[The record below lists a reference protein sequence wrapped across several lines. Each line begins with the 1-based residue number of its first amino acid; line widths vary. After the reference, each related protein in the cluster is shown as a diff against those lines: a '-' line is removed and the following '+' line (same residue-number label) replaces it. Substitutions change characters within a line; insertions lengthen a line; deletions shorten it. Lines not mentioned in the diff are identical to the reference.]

1 MYLSTSFFSAHSS
14 DFLQPLRCFA
24 WYLNIMER
32 QLIDIMAS
40 REAIIMVDTDN
51 MLQYLSGK
59 LNNVIED
66 FKENTVWL
74 EEIQEEAQKMFISDF
89 NAEPELMPKT
99 PSERK
104 RRRRRPSVAQDFS
117 KRLSRNRRNLRRS
130 SIQRTKIQS
139 RLVEEDDG
147 GCNKIIEQTHPVR
160 LTRSTARAIA
170 EANLET
176 EKNSESPFIPVNG
189 RVPLVVLSLNDC
201 RKSVELHK
209 KGQTVNLT
217 KTLLTTSEEMKL
229 AQKEF
234 ETKPT
239 PLNGSIL
246 ETLTPA
252 TAVTA
257 KSPNRAATKVKI
269 AEAVAAKE
277 NRVESEYC
285 LAGQELNNIPGSLA
299 LDENCISEDE
309 SQATRRM
316 VHRSVRKST
325 ASRRSSCL
333 KLVDKYSLNVQRT
346 AMVQEAVKKSLRK
359 SSAKRKNVLESSASS
374 YQNCTDKVEEIEREC
389 VEDVLSTLLKSEQQK
404 EEEQPVTLVPVKQE
418 RRCTRSAMKI
428 ATDSLAKEAADDV
441 QACRTSRI
449 QRKDSSGSD
458 KPTFPDDQYTGRKRS
473 YKCAVANV
481 SNYSEVLEKDV
492 SPPRKKSPS
501 PPSITAS
508 KVVRPK
514 HKSFLHAVQ
523 KNQLLM
529 TPVSVGRTVV
539 KSFIKRNTP
548 LKVDPKEQEKA
559 RLANLKKK
567 REQEEERIQKV
578 EEEKKRKLEEFKKKR
593 EMQVKRVLETRSRVQ
608 QQEEEKKKKFAQKFA
623 QIDEKNAKMREER
636 FAEEKAKKQLA
647 AKRMEEAE
655 ARRRQEEETRNKKL
669 QQLEEERR
677 ELQQRK
683 KEEELE
689 RQRKMAEARKLQE
702 QRQAELERERLHELQ
717 LAADRERERKREQEN
732 IQAEKERE
740 RLEKERVLQLQRE
753 LERTARED
761 AALQA
766 QREKERLHKEAQEKE
781 RKQEE
786 QRLAELEKQRLEKEK
801 TRKEQEGQEYERQAS
816 KRIREAEER
825 KWKEEQDRKAE
836 KETTNKNV
844 LNVTVEVHNSPTS
857 ESYAMTP
864 NGYSKIKLPKVNLDN
879 YGMDLN
885 SDDSTD
891 DEGAPRKQIPAWA
904 NGKPLQQALIKQYYH
919 PLDVDLFFG
928 VIQPPDLKT
937 IFGKIKPRYLKRTS
951 SAVWH
956 SPPVSNS
963 MRNVPYGF

>member
-1 MYLSTSFFSAHSS
+1 
-14 DFLQPLRCFA
+14 
-24 WYLNIMER
+24 
-32 QLIDIMAS
+32 MAS
-40 REAIIMVDTDN
+40 RTALIMLDTDN
-51 MLQYLSGK
+51 MMQYLGEK

-74 EEIQEEAQKMFISDF
+74 EEIQEEAKKMFISDF

-104 RRRRRPSVAQDFS
+104 RRRRRPSVAQDS
-117 KRLSRNRRNLRRS
+117 NKRISRNRRNLRRS
-130 SIQRTKIQS
+130 SIQRTKRRS
-139 RLVEEDDG
+139 RMVEENS
-147 GCNKIIEQTHPVR
+147 GCSKISEQAPPVR
-160 LTRSTARAIA
+160 VTRAAARAIA
-170 EANLET
+170 TVNLET
-176 EKNSESPFIPVNG
+176 EKIQESPIIPVNG
-189 RVPLVVLSLNDC
+189 RVPLVVLSLDDS
-201 RKSVELHK
+201 KTVELYQN
-209 KGQTVNLT
+209 GQAANLT
-217 KTLLTTSEEMKL
+217 KTLLTTSGDMKL

-234 ETKPT
+234 ETKPA
-239 PLNGSIL
+239 PINGHVL
-246 ETLTPA
+246 ETLTSA
-252 TAVTA
+252 TAVTT

-269 AEAVAAKE
+269 AEAEATKE
-277 NRVESEYC
+277 NRVDSEYC
-285 LAGQELNNIPGSLA
+285 LAGQRLNNILGSSA
-299 LDENCISEDE
+299 ASENHTSEDE
-309 SQATRRM
+309 SQTRSGQ
-316 VHRSVRKST
+316 RSTVN
-325 ASRRSSCL
+325 RRSSRTRL
-333 KLVDKYSLNVQRT
+333 ADKYSLNVQRT
-346 AMVQEAVKKSLRK
+346 AMVQESVRKSLRK
-359 SSAKRKNVLESSASS
+359 SVAKRKNVREPSASS
-374 YQNCTDKVEEIEREC
+374 YQNSADKVEEIDEREC
-389 VEDVLSTLLKSEQQK
+389 VEVLSTLLKSEQQK
-404 EEEQPVTLVPVKQE
+404 EEKQPVTLVPEKQE

-428 ATDSLAKEAADDV
+428 ATGNLEKETADDV
-441 QACRTSRI
+441 QACRSSRTL
-449 QRKDSSGSD
+449 RKDSSDSD
-458 KPTFPDDQYTGRKRS
+458 KPTSPDDQCAGRKRS
-473 YKCAVANV
+473 YKRAIANDCH
-481 SNYSEVLEKDV
+481 YAEVLEKDD
-492 SPPRKKSPS
+492 SPPKKKSPS
-501 PPSITAS
+501 PPPVTAS

-608 QQEEEKKKKFAQKFA
+608 QQEEEKKKKIEKKFA

-636 FAEEKAKKQLA
+636 FAEEKAKKQVIV
-647 AKRMEEAE
+647 KRMEEAE
-655 ARRRQEEETRNKKL
+655 ARRRQEEEARNKRL

-689 RQRKMAEARKLQE
+689 RQRKMAEARKFQE
-702 QRQAELERERLHELQ
+702 QRQAELERERLRELQ
-717 LAADRERERKREQEN
+717 LAADRERERKRDQEI

-740 RLEKERVLQLQRE
+740 RLEKEKALQLQRE

-761 AALQA
+761 AARQ
-766 QREKERLHKEAQEKE
+766 EKEKLRKEAQEKE

-801 TRKEQEGQEYERQAS
+801 ARKEQERLEDERQES

-844 LNVTVEVHNSPTS
+844 LNVTVEVHNSPAS

-864 NGYSKIKLPKVNLDN
+864 KGYSKVKLPKVNLDN

-904 NGKPLQQALIKQYYH
+904 DGKQLQQALINQYYH
-919 PLDVDLFFG
+919 PLDVDHFFG

-963 MRNVPYGF
+963 IRNVPYSFMKY

>member
-1 MYLSTSFFSAHSS
+1 MNFWSIH
-14 DFLQPLRCFA
+14 DGCFRPTGECA
-24 WYLNIMER
+24 ILDLVFCNEKC
-32 QLIDIMAS
+32 DIMAS
-40 REAIIMVDTDN
+40 RTAIIMVDTDN
-51 MLQYLSGK
+51 LLQYLSGK
-59 LNNVIED
+59 LNNVLD
-66 FKENTVWL
+66 HFKENTVWL
-74 EEIQEEAQKMFISDF
+74 EEIQEEAKKMFISDF

-104 RRRRRPSVAQDFS
+104 RRRRRPSAAQDFS

-130 SIQRTKIQS
+130 SIQRTKIRS
-139 RLVEEDDG
+139 RAVEEDDA
-147 GCNKIIEQTHPVR
+147 GCNKIIEQAHPVR

-176 EKNSESPFIPVNG
+176 EKN
-189 RVPLVVLSLNDC
+189 
-201 RKSVELHK
+201 H
-209 KGQTVNLT
+209 
-217 KTLLTTSEEMKL
+217 
-229 AQKEF
+229 
-234 ETKPT
+234 
-239 PLNGSIL
+239 
-246 ETLTPA
+246 
-252 TAVTA
+252 
-257 KSPNRAATKVKI
+257 
-269 AEAVAAKE
+269 
-277 NRVESEYC
+277 
-285 LAGQELNNIPGSLA
+285 
-299 LDENCISEDE
+299 
-309 SQATRRM
+309 
-316 VHRSVRKST
+316 
-325 ASRRSSCL
+325 
-333 KLVDKYSLNVQRT
+333 
-346 AMVQEAVKKSLRK
+346 
-359 SSAKRKNVLESSASS
+359 
-374 YQNCTDKVEEIEREC
+374 QNCTDKVEEIEREC
-389 VEDVLSTLLKSEQQK
+389 VEDVLSTLLKSEQRK

-428 ATDSLAKEAADDV
+428 ATDSLEEAADDV
-441 QACRTSRI
+441 QTCRSSGI

-458 KPTFPDDQYTGRKRS
+458 KPTFADDQYTGRKRS

-481 SNYSEVLEKDV
+481 SNCSEVLEKDV

-501 PPSITAS
+501 PPSVTAS

-593 EMQVKRVLETRSRVQ
+593 EMQVRRVLETRSRVE
-608 QQEEEKKKKFAQKFA
+608 QQEAEKKKKIAQKFA

-655 ARRRQEEETRNKKL
+655 ARRRQEEEIRNKRL

-689 RQRKMAEARKLQE
+689 RQRKMAEARKFQE
-702 QRQAELERERLHELQ
+702 QRQAELERERLRELQ
-717 LAADRERERKREQEN
+717 LAADRERERKQEQEN

-740 RLEKERVLQLQRE
+740 RLEKERALQLQRE

-766 QREKERLHKEAQEKE
+766 QREKERLHKEAEEKE

-786 QRLAELEKQRLEKEK
+786 QRLAELEKLRLEKEK

-816 KRIREAEER
+816 QRIREAEER

-864 NGYSKIKLPKVNLDN
+864 NSYSKIKLPKVNLDN

-904 NGKPLQQALIKQYYH
+904 NGKQLQQALIKQYYH
-919 PLDVDLFFG
+919 PLDVDHFFG
-928 VIQPPDLKT
+928 IIQPPDLKT

-963 MRNVPYGF
+963 MRNLPYGF

>member
-1 MYLSTSFFSAHSS
+1 MQARSEL
-14 DFLQPLRCFA
+14 CC
-24 WYLNIMER
+24 
-32 QLIDIMAS
+32 DIMAS
-40 REAIIMVDTDN
+40 RTAIIMVDTDN
-51 MLQYLSGK
+51 LLQYLSGK
-59 LNNVIED
+59 LNNVLD
-66 FKENTVWL
+66 HFKENTVWL
-74 EEIQEEAQKMFISDF
+74 EEIQEEAKKMFISDF

-104 RRRRRPSVAQDFS
+104 RRRRRPSAAQDFS

-130 SIQRTKIQS
+130 SIQRTKIRS
-139 RLVEEDDG
+139 RAVEEDDA
-147 GCNKIIEQTHPVR
+147 GCNKIIEQAHPVR

-176 EKNSESPFIPVNG
+176 EKNRESPIIPVNG

-209 KGQTVNLT
+209 KGQAVNLT
-217 KTLLTTSEEMKL
+217 KTPLTSSEEMKL

-234 ETKPT
+234 ETK

-277 NRVESEYC
+277 NRVDSEYC
-285 LAGQELNNIPGSLA
+285 LVGQELNNILGSLA
-299 LDENCISEDE
+299 LGENCISEDE
-309 SQATRRM
+309 SQATHRM
-316 VHRSVRKST
+316 VHRSVHKSS

-333 KLVDKYSLNVQRT
+333 RLVDKYALNVQRT
-346 AMVQEAVKKSLRK
+346 AMVREAVKKSLRK
-359 SSAKRKNVLESSASS
+359 SSAKKKNALESSASS

-389 VEDVLSTLLKSEQQK
+389 VEDVLSTLLKSEQRK

-428 ATDSLAKEAADDV
+428 ATDSLEEAADDV
-441 QACRTSRI
+441 QTCRSSGI

-458 KPTFPDDQYTGRKRS
+458 KPTFADDQYTGRKRS

-481 SNYSEVLEKDV
+481 SNCSEVLEKDV

-501 PPSITAS
+501 PPSVTAS

-593 EMQVKRVLETRSRVQ
+593 EMQVRRVLETRSRVE
-608 QQEEEKKKKFAQKFA
+608 QQEAEKKKKIAQKFA

-655 ARRRQEEETRNKKL
+655 ARRRQEEEIRNKRL

-689 RQRKMAEARKLQE
+689 RQRKMAEARKFQE
-702 QRQAELERERLHELQ
+702 QRQAELERERLRELQ
-717 LAADRERERKREQEN
+717 LAADRERERKQEQEN

-740 RLEKERVLQLQRE
+740 RLEKERALQLQRE

-766 QREKERLHKEAQEKE
+766 QREKERLHKEAEEKE

-786 QRLAELEKQRLEKEK
+786 QRLAELEKLRLEKEK

-816 KRIREAEER
+816 QRIREAEER

-864 NGYSKIKLPKVNLDN
+864 NSYSKIKLPKVNLDN

-904 NGKPLQQALIKQYYH
+904 NGKQLQQALIKQYYH
-919 PLDVDLFFG
+919 PLDVDHFFG
-928 VIQPPDLKT
+928 IIQPPDLKT

-963 MRNVPYGF
+963 MRNLPYGF

>member
-508 KVVRPK
+508 K
-514 HKSFLHAVQ
+514 
-523 KNQLLM
+523 
-529 TPVSVGRTVV
+529 
-539 KSFIKRNTP
+539 
-548 LKVDPKEQEKA
+548 EQEKA